1 MKRQE
6 VAGED
11 RTDLHTKNFI
21 DCVRSRERPAADVEI
36 AHRSTIA
43 VHLGNIAFRT
53 GRKIRWDAEKEEIV
67 DDPAASALLGRQA
80 QAVGFD
86 LISVITES
94 ETSMG
99 LFWDLIQQSQIN
111 TARRQSSSL
120 EERMASLE
128 SELRATQQLLHDLII
143 RLENVTGQDLNRDG
157 RVG

>member
-1 MKRQE
+1 
-6 VAGED
+6 
-11 RTDLHTKNFI
+11 
-21 DCVRSRERPAADVEI
+21 
-36 AHRSTIA
+36 
-43 VHLGNIAFRT
+43 
-53 GRKIRWDAEKEEIV
+53 
-67 DDPAASALLGRQA
+67 
-80 QAVGFD
+80 
-86 LISVITES
+86 
-94 ETSMG
+94 MG

>member
-1 MKRQE
+1 
-6 VAGED
+6 
-11 RTDLHTKNFI
+11 
-21 DCVRSRERPAADVEI
+21 
-36 AHRSTIA
+36 
-43 VHLGNIAFRT
+43 
-53 GRKIRWDAEKEEIV
+53 
-67 DDPAASALLGRQA
+67 
-80 QAVGFD
+80 VGFD

-120 EERMASLE
+120 EERMVSLE

-143 RLENVTGQDLNRDG
+143 RLENFTGQDLNRDG